1 MVRRILKLLAGFF
14 AFVLIFG
21 IYYTKTAQGYS
32 DQGKKEVSPAAEIQ
46 AKALNRE
53 TESLYR
59 FVEEGNT
66 QAANESLRRVER
78 LFETS
83 SFQGLTGVE
92 GVHALAESIIEMKET
107 AARVQLDPK
116 LWMIA
121 AGKLRLAADSL
132 AHPKDGIWLQYY
144 KVIRE
149 DIQLLDQSAAKQDR
163 AGLQKA
169 SAGLQEHYEMIRPAL
184 IIVRKPEEVTMI
196 ESWLSYVGGAVSRNE
211 AAEIRRIAPQGEV
224 IINLLF
230 GKKKDEPAL
239 APLGEVRGPWMWQ
252 LLFAAFILS
261 ALTFTGYRKYKGHKN
276 RFDPLFP
283 KRL

>member
-1 MVRRILKLLAGFF
+1 MLPRLFKLLAGFF

-21 IYYTKTAQGYS
+21 IYNTKTSWGYS
-32 DQGKKEVSPAAEIQ
+32 DQGKKGASPAAEIQ

-53 TESLYR
+53 AESLYR

-66 QAANESLRRVER
+66 QAANDSLRRIER

-116 LWMIA
+116 PWMIA

-163 AGLQKA
+163 AGMQKA
-169 SAGLQEHYEMIRPAL
+169 FAGLQEHYEMIRPAL
-184 IIVRKPEEVTMI
+184 IIVRKPEEVTML
-196 ESWLSYVGGAVSRNE
+196 ESWLSYAGGAVSRNE
-211 AAEIRRIAPQGEV
+211 AADIRRIAPQGEV

-252 LLFAAFILS
+252 LLFAAFILA
-261 ALTFTGYRKYKGHKN
+261 ALTFAGYRKYKGHKN
-276 RFDPLFP
+276 RFDPIFP